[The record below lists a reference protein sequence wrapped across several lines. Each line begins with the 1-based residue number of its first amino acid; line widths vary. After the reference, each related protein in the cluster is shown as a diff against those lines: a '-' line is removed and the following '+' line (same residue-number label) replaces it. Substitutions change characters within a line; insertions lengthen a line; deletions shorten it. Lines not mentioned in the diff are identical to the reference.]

1 MLGLGRVGVR
11 LGVDHQ
17 GVAVRPVGDPELGP
31 VQDVVVLQINNHTYF
46 FLRCNAYLLYTTSS
60 LNLPIYFFSPH
71 TQYAMFN

>member
-46 FLRCNAYLLYTTSS
+46 F
-60 LNLPIYFFSPH
+60 
-71 TQYAMFN
+71 